1 MTSEI
6 NTNELS
12 DFTSH
17 HIEGVEREGNTP
29 FRVPLYSQIDGN
41 LWMSGCPVGSVP
53 EHFKFVV
60 NLFPWGRYTVHEHQV
75 VTQAQLFD
83 SAQIPDEGVLLA
95 LARYV
100 NEARKVAPTLVHC
113 QAGLNRSG
121 LVVALALVESGK
133 FADEAI
139 RIVREK
145 RCSAVL
151 CNKAFERWLLE
162 RA

>member
-1 MTSEI
+1 MT
-6 NTNELS
+6 TELS

-17 HIEGVEREGNTP
+17 HIEGIAREGNIP
-29 FRVPLYSQIDGN
+29 FSVPLYSQIDGN
-41 LWMSGCPVGSVP
+41 LWMSGCPRGSAP
-53 EHFKFVV
+53 EQFKFIVC
-60 NLFPWGRYTVHEHQV
+60 LYPWETYAVREHQIH
-75 VTQAQLFD
+75 TQAQLFD
-83 SAQIPDEGVLLA
+83 SAAVPNEGVLLA

-121 LVVALALVESGK
+121 LISALALIESGK
-133 FADEAI
+133 TPDEAI
-139 RIVREK
+139 GLLREK

-151 CNKAFERWLLE
+151 CNKAFDSWLRS